1 MMWTHSTLNLG
12 PLSIYSDSC
21 KIRCPFTHIKL
32 CCICIWQGV
41 VNNKDFVQKILKE
54 YEIDIVISAIG
65 AESMLDQLILV
76 EAMKSVKTIK
86 VRFLLLYLFNGQFL
100 ILSCFFLKKT
110 VTLKYWHTRKKN
122 NKLCAFHFLGNFFF
136 FVIWQLLKK
145 KNDKYE
151 VY

>member
-1 MMWTHSTLNLG
+1 MWTHSTLNLG

-21 KIRCPFTHIKL
+21 KIRCPFTYIKL

-100 ILSCFFLKKT
+100 ILSCFF
-110 VTLKYWHTRKKN
+110 
-122 NKLCAFHFLGNFFF
+122 
-136 FVIWQLLKK
+136 
-145 KNDKYE
+145 
-151 VY
+151 